1 MDSTVLRKEI
11 RKQAI
16 ANALSH
22 GGKASQGSV
31 ISHLLG
37 ANPDLRKETG
47 SIMPEISKIISEVNA
62 LSIEEQQ
69 NIAASEFPE
78 ILHKEDRGPQ
88 EHHLPDLRNHNGRV
102 VMRMAPSPSGPL
114 HIGHSRMAI
123 LNDEYVKRYGG
134 ELILRIEDTNPANI
148 DPFAYEQIPRDLEW
162 LGVRVDRLIVQS
174 DRMDIYYKEARNL
187 IEMGKMYACTCKTD
201 EFKAKLL
208 KSIACPHR
216 EQDISI
222 NREAFNNAVEGRT
235 KSKEAAFVVKTDLDH
250 PNPSVRDWIAFR
262 VIDTPHPR
270 HGNKYHLYP
279 LMNFSVAVDDHLLG
293 LTHVIRGKDHINNT
307 EKQKYIFRYNGWALP
322 EYYHYGLVN
331 FPDVILKT
339 SIIKK
344 GIQAGQFSGWDDIR
358 LGTLMAFKKR
368 GYRKETFRKY
378 WIDSGMREI
387 DSEFSKEI
395 FNSINKSMIDGTT
408 PRLFF
413 VRNPVILK
421 IDKLQKTGVD
431 IRNHPT
437 NKDLGQRHYDIQS
450 ATRIAVS
457 LDDWAQLKD
466 GDTIR
471 LKDFC
476 NIRKTPDGAEFA
488 GKEMNKGV
496 QIVQWVPDPEQ
507 KFTVFRPDGTSDS
520 GFVEKFIMNGEGLF
534 QFERYGFVNKGSNET
549 GYYLH
554 R

>member
-1 MDSTVLRKEI
+1 MDSSVLRREI
-11 RKQAI
+11 RKHAI
-16 ANALSH
+16 ANAMSH

-37 ANPDLRKETG
+37 SHPELRKETG
-47 SIMPEISKIISEVNA
+47 SIMPEIISVVSEVNS
-62 LSIEEQQ
+62 LSPEEQQ
-69 NIAASEFPE
+69 NVALSEFPE
-78 ILHKEDRGPQ
+78 ILQKEEKKPQ
-88 EHHLPDLRNHNGRV
+88 EHHLPELRNHGGKV

-123 LNDEYVKRYGG
+123 LNDEYVRRYGG

-162 LGVRVDRLIVQS
+162 LGVRVDRIVIQS
-174 DRMDIYYKEARNL
+174 DRMEIYYQEARKL
-187 IEMGKMYACTCKTD
+187 IEMGKIYACTCKTE

-216 EQDISI
+216 DQDISI
-222 NREAFNNAVEGRT
+222 NLKAFENATAGKT

-262 VIDTPHPR
+262 VLDHPHPR
-270 HGNKYHLYP
+270 HGDKYHLYP

-307 EKQKYIFRYNGWALP
+307 EKQKYIFRYNGWTLP

-358 LGTLMAFKKR
+358 LGTIMAFRKR

-395 FNSINKSMIDGTT
+395 FNSINKSFIDNTT

-413 VRNPVILK
+413 VRNPVVLR
-421 IDKLQKTGVD
+421 IDDLNASGVD
-431 IRNHPT
+431 IPNHPT
-437 NKDLGQRHYDIQS
+437 NRELGHRHYDIRYD
-450 ATRIAVS
+450 TRIAVS
-457 LDDWAQLKD
+457 SDDWTSLQP

-476 NIRKTPDGAEFA
+476 NIRKTSDGAEFA
-488 GKEMNKGV
+488 GKEMVKG
-496 QIVQWVPDPEQ
+496 IPIIQWVPDPEIQ
-507 KFTVFRPDGTSDS
+507 FTVYRPDGTSDT
-520 GFVEKFIMNGEGLF
+520 GFVEKYIQNGSGLF
-534 QFERYGFVNKGSNET
+534 QFERYGYVNKGSDSA
-549 GYYLH
+549 GYFLH